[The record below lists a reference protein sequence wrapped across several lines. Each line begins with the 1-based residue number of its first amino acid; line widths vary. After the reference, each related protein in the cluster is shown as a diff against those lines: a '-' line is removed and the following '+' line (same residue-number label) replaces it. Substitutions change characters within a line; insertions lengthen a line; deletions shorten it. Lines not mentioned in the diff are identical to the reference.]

1 MCIANNALVIQRK
14 TSYEKNE
21 NIKISTLK
29 TGIYTRLADADKK
42 IQVSFLFDNI
52 VSNGIKY

>member
-1 MCIANNALVIQRK
+1 MCIANNTLIIQRK

-42 IQVSFLFDNI
+42 IS
-52 VSNGIKY
+52 G